1 MKETIDVDAVIALL
15 NSALAADSTA
25 VSALVEQRVPCN
37 EALWDHWT
45 IQVAV
50 KDGQPYVGLLGVLNG
65 LFQPD
70 ELGRGPIAAEYD
82 DDGAKTIV
90 RFSRTA
96 PVHQRSV

>member
-37 EALWDHWT
+37 EALWDHPT
-45 IQVAV
+45 VQVV
-50 KDGQPYVGLLGVLNG
+50 VNDGQPCVGLLGVLNG

-70 ELGRGPIAAEYD
+70 EFGRGPITAVYND
-82 DDGAKTIV
+82 DDVETVV
-90 RFSRTA
+90 RFRRTA
-96 PVHQRSV
+96 V